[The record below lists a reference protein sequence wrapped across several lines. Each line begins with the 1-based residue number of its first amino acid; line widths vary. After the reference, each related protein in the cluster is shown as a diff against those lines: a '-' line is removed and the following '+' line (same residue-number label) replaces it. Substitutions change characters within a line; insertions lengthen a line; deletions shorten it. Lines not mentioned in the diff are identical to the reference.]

1 MPTFRHGK
9 NTVVLVDQYDLSGY
23 FKESTTSRS
32 VETAETTAFG
42 GSAKTYISGLKDGTM
57 NLSGMFDGSTGA
69 VDQVLAAA
77 LGASTDNVVTVQI
90 EGNTAGTM
98 AHMLATQ
105 QTSYEVSSPVSDV
118 VSVTSQLQAD
128 GGLESGRVLAPA
140 TVVTTATTTNGTAVD
155 NAAATTNGG
164 VAHVHVSANANLG
177 TTTIKVQHSVDNSTW
192 VDLVTFATVAT
203 TIKTAQRVEVA
214 SGTTVNRYLRSQITT
229 ASTGSITTTV
239 AFARR

>member
-9 NTVVLVDQYDLSGY
+9 NTVVLIDQYDLSGY
-23 FKESTTSRS
+23 YKESTTSRS
-32 VETAETTAFG
+32 VETSDTTAFG
-42 GSAKTYISGLKDGTM
+42 NSAKTYISGLKDGTM

-69 VDQVLAAA
+69 VDEIMAAA
-77 LGASTDNVVTVQI
+77 LGGADNTVTVQL
-90 EGNTAGTM
+90 EGNVVGTI

-105 QTSYEVSSPVSDV
+105 ETSYEVSSPVGDV

-164 VAHVHVSANANLG
+164 VAHAHVTANANNG
-177 TTTIKVQHSVDNSTW
+177 TTTIKVQHSTDNSTW
-192 VDLVTFATVAT
+192 VDLVTFTTVAT
-203 TIKTAQRVEVA
+203 TIKTSRRVEVA
-214 SGTTVNRYLRSQITT
+214 SGTTVNRYLRSQIIT
-229 ASTGSITTTV
+229 AGTGSITTTV

>member
-9 NTVVLVDQYDLSGY
+9 NTVVLVDQYDLSGFY
-23 FKESTTSRS
+23 KESTTSRS
-32 VETAETTAFG
+32 IETSDTTAFG
-42 GSAKTYISGLKDGTM
+42 NSAKTYISGLKDGTM
-57 NLSGMFDGSTGA
+57 NLSGMFDGSVNA
-69 VDQVLAAA
+69 VDQVMSAA
-77 LGASTDNVVTVQI
+77 LGSVDNVVTVQI
-90 EGNTAGTM
+90 EGNTAGTV

-105 QTSYEVSSPVSDV
+105 QTSYEVSSPVGDV

-214 SGTTVNRYLRSQITT
+214 AGTTVNRYLRSQITT
-229 ASTGSITTTV
+229 ANTGSITTTV